1 MKTALLLRIASG
13 ISLLFAVGHTLGASN
28 DWSPMGETEVLNAMR
43 TVRFDVMGV
52 SRTYLDFYQGLGL
65 TVSVFLLLQ
74 AIVLWQ
80 LAALAKSA
88 PLQARG
94 MVSSFA
100 LASLASGIIS
110 WKFILPI
117 PAVFSAVLTVC
128 LALAY
133 FRARQEVTPAP

>member
-1 MKTALLLRIASG
+1 MKTTLLLRIASG
-13 ISLLFAVGHTLGASN
+13 ISLLFAAGHALGGTS
-28 DWSPMGETEVLNAMR
+28 DWSPVGETEVLNTMR

-52 SRTYLDFYQGLGL
+52 SRTYLDFYHGFGHTL
-65 TVSVFLLLQ
+65 TVFLVLQ

-80 LAALAKSA
+80 LAALAKNA
-88 PLQARG
+88 PLQTRG
-94 MVSSFA
+94 MVASFA

-117 PAVFSAVLTVC
+117 PAAFSAVLTVC

-133 FRARQEVTPAP
+133 FRAR